1 MAEKHGHIY
10 LERITPLTIVAPKH
24 QLTEAPVSV
33 VEETDC
39 CVVGGGPAGVMLSLL
54 LARWGVRVTLL
65 EAHQDFDR
73 EFRGNTINPSA
84 LEILARLGLARGV
97 LGLGHAQVRRFTLQ
111 AGEKREAFAD
121 FSRLRTPYP
130 YVLMLPQARLLEFVV
145 AEAMRYPNHF
155 RLVMGARVKELVM
168 EGDTVRGVRY
178 RGEDGTHEVRAQ
190 LTVGTDGRFSRL
202 RKLAGLGAD
211 ANMGSSPMDVFW
223 FNLPR
228 QERDPEGAGAVF
240 RFGRGSLLVLMDH
253 SDYWQV
259 GYIIPKGYYPRL
271 KEKGLPALRGSVAAL
286 APELADRI
294 EGLQDWAQGSLL
306 SVESDLL
313 RRWYRPGLLLL
324 GDAAHVVSPVGG
336 VGINLAI
343 QDAVVAANVLA
354 GPLGKGKVRVRHL
367 RSVQRRREWAVR
379 LVQGAQELAQRHVV
393 ADALHADEPFELSR
407 LLRLLL
413 RTPVLRDLPARLI
426 AYGAWPVH
434 PKKRTSAGS
443 RVATADEE
451 PGRWRRER
459 VL

>member
-1 MAEKHGHIY
+1 
-10 LERITPLTIVAPKH
+10 
-24 QLTEAPVSV
+24 
-33 VEETDC
+33 
-39 CVVGGGPAGVMLSLL
+39 MLSLL

-97 LGLGHAQVRRFTLQ
+97 LGLGHAKVRRFTLQ

-211 ANMGSSPMDVFW
+211 ATMGSSPMDVFW

-271 KEKGLPALRGSVAAL
+271 KEKGLPALCGSVAAL

-367 RSVQRRREWAVR
+367 RAVQRRREWAVR
-379 LVQGAQELAQRHVV
+379 LIQGAQELAQRHVV
-393 ADALHADEPFELSR
+393 ADALHADEQFELSR

-451 PGRWRRER
+451 PGR
-459 VL
+459 